1 MANSS
6 RYMSACVQRASTR
19 WYGLSVS
26 GSAGRGFSERQA
38 SLRIASASMVRPTDL
53 WRASMPSFLS
63 GGRSSASAAR
73 VNCTMINTTMVQC
86 SSWAMAPQRCG
97 VFRMIMEPKL
107 MRVSASCKLR
117 LPGAVLLA
125 LLCGGCPLR
134 PRVPAAPPVV
144 TAETPAPH
152 EGVPYDIVADE
163 SLLTLRVYRG
173 GTLAS
178 AGHNHLIALH
188 ALTGTV
194 YVPADVLR
202 SSFEARIPVAE
213 LTVDEA
219 ALRTQEH
226 SPDFPPDVPDAARE
240 GTRRNMLG
248 EALLAG
254 ERNPQIV
261 LRALRLEPAP
271 SAAGDAGA
279 AGGAGTS
286 GAAGGT
292 GTVLARVQT
301 TVRGELRAITV
312 PVSYRLAAG
321 SVTASGE
328 APVRQSD

>member
-1 MANSS
+1 
-6 RYMSACVQRASTR
+6 
-19 WYGLSVS
+19 
-26 GSAGRGFSERQA
+26 
-38 SLRIASASMVRPTDL
+38 
-53 WRASMPSFLS
+53 
-63 GGRSSASAAR
+63 
-73 VNCTMINTTMVQC
+73 
-86 SSWAMAPQRCG
+86 
-97 VFRMIMEPKL
+97 
-107 MRVSASCKLR
+107 MRVSASCILR
-117 LPGAVLLA
+117 LPGAVLPA
-125 LLCGGCPLR
+125 LLLSACPL
-134 PRVPAAPPVV
+134 PPHAPAGPVAGAPPPAA
-144 TAETPAPH
+144 AETPAPH

-163 SLLTLRVYRG
+163 SLLTIRVYRG

-188 ALTGTV
+188 ALAGTV
-194 YVPADVLR
+194 YVPEDVRR

-279 AGGAGTS
+279 AGGARTS

-328 APVRQSD
+328 APVRQSDLGLTPFSALLGALQVQDEMRVRFRIVARAAGARSGAPH